1 MLRMIDP
8 LPVGFTAS
16 DLSVIN
22 RCEGPVIEI
31 GEGC

>member
-8 LPVGFTAS
+8 PPVGFTAS
-16 DLSVIN
+16 DLSVSN
-22 RCEGPVIEI
+22 RFEGPVIEL